1 MDELKFKTDFMRGLI
16 SKLIRRSLR
25 KKFGCEVNIR
35 IKQLEVTSI
44 NDINDR
50 YYVHMDVNGDID
62 IQELKKLLK
71 EVGVEE

>member
-44 NDINDR
+44 DDR
-50 YYVHMDVNGDID
+50 YYIHMDVSGDID
-62 IQELKKLLK
+62 VQELKKLLK